1 MALPDEKEKSRTH
14 SSVKAMTALYKLL
27 GWITLGIGFGFA
39 VTLFTFAANSHT
51 DTDKVISLA
60 GGLICLMLTL
70 LIFVLAYGFAETLK
84 ILLEIEDAS
93 HTTARRIGEVA
104 DRVEVV
110 SDEPLTEPKLEEI
123 KPPPASEEAAT
134 SEP

>member
-1 MALPDEKEKSRTH
+1 
-14 SSVKAMTALYKLL
+14 MTALYKLL

-70 LIFVLAYGFAETLK
+70 LIFVLTYGFAETLK
-84 ILLEIEDAS
+84 ILLEIENSCD
-93 HTTARRIGEVA
+93 TTAKRISEVA

-110 SDEPLTEPKLEEI
+110 SDEPLSEPKVEEI
-123 KPPPASEEAAT
+123 EQSPASQESGKENG
-134 SEP
+134 